1 MMVNAGRQP
10 FPASVAICG
19 ALAALLVVRYRMG
32 LDPTA
37 APFEGGMPLAAA
49 LVRLSTDMPW
59 VAAVMAAVLV
69 TWTLMVVV
77 QITVRFA
84 PASGRNYLPPQL
96 LIIGAGGVAVG
107 GETLAAMVGAWLLVL
122 GLRGFAFSFRKGYRF
137 SEVFH
142 AGFFLGCLP
151 LLYAPAAAVVPLVTV
166 AAVAVYRRSLRE
178 AVVAL
183 VGMGVAVPAA
193 GFVYW
198 AAGEP
203 AGFIYRELWRC
214 ATVPTHALGL
224 TPWPSLVI
232 GGLVAALA
240 AIAVVWGHSHR
251 KSFRNT
257 PYRFLQHAA
266 LTLLFVSASAAL
278 PGSTATLVPLAAVPC
293 AAVSAFAFHGR
304 AAVVSTAIYI
314 AVVAAVLLRDLPALA
329 GL

>member
-1 MMVNAGRQP
+1 MVNAGRQP
-10 FPASVAICG
+10 FPASAAICV
-19 ALAALLVVRYRMG
+19 ALAALFVVRYRMG

-49 LVRLSTDMPW
+49 LTRLSTDMPW
-59 VAAVMAAVLV
+59 VAAGVAAVVV
-69 TWTLMVVV
+69 TWTLMVMM

-96 LIIGAGGVAVG
+96 LLVGAGGVALG
-107 GETLAAMVGAWLLVL
+107 GETLAALLGAWLLTL
-122 GLRGFAFSFRKGYRF
+122 ALRGFAFSLRKGYRF

-142 AGFFLGCLP
+142 AGFFLGWLP
-151 LLYAPAAAVVPLVTV
+151 LLYAPMAAVVPLATV
-166 AAVAVYRRSLRE
+166 AAIVIYRRTLRE
-178 AVVAL
+178 AVVSF
-183 VGMGVAVPAA
+183 VGLGVAVPAA
-193 GFVYW
+193 GFVHW
-198 AAGEP
+198 AGGAP
-203 AGFIYRELWRC
+203 ADFIYRELWRC
-214 ATVPTHALGL
+214 ATVPTHTLGL
-224 TPWPSLVI
+224 VPWPSVAI
-232 GGLVAALA
+232 GGMVAVLA
-240 AIAVVWGHSHR
+240 AIAVVWGHGHR

-266 LTLLFVSASAAL
+266 LTLLLVTASAAL

-314 AVVAAVLLRDLPALA
+314 AIVAAVLLRDLPALA